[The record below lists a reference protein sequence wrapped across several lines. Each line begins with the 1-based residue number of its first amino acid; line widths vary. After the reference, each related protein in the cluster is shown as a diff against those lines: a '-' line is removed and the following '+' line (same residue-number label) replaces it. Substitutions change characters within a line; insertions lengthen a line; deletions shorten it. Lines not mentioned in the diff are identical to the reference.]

1 MHIYIFICNIE
12 KFASKTTLTL
22 IKNVSIMPIS
32 RTYIL
37 AILKDVQKEH
47 MTIHEGADAIIKKL
61 QMHNKV
67 QQGIKERKDAEAEE
81 QRIALKRRII
91 KKF

>member
-12 KFASKTTLTL
+12 KFASKTLLTL

-32 RTYIL
+32 RTYLL
-37 AILKDVQKEH
+37 AVLKDVQKEQLS
-47 MTIHEGADAIIKKL
+47 IHAGADLIIEKL
-61 QMHNKV
+61 KQEAKV
-67 QQGIKERKDAEAEE
+67 DLVIKERKDAEVER
-81 QRIALKRRII
+81 QRIALKRKII

>member
-12 KFASKTTLTL
+12 KFASKTTVTL

-37 AILKDVQKEH
+37 AVLKDVQKEH
-47 MTIHEGADAIIKKL
+47 MTIQTGADLIIKEL
-61 QMHNKV
+61 QRQNKV

-81 QRIALKRRII
+81 QRIALKRRIV